1 MQDKFILEDIAKLSN
16 VEGAFCLI
24 LVLEVFMRLNTDK
37 IRQTVRLLNL
47 QYSQRATAKQV
58 GVSRESVKVLY
69 EKLKL
74 FPIHNNELNLFTNIE
89 LLNYFEISRNTS
101 YPTRK
106 IYPDFEYI
114 NQELKKRDMTIE
126 LLWQEYIAQHE
137 NGLSYSRFCEVFR
150 NFQKKRHSSMRQNF
164 KSGEALLVDFC
175 GRTMEITSPL
185 DGSKSYVSIFVGVLG
200 ASAYT
205 FAYAVPSQKVEH
217 WLKCFIQA
225 FKHIGGV
232 PETIVTDNLK
242 SAVIKNNKFGLEFQ
256 KDFEDFAAHYDFAIM
271 PTRPRHPKDK
281 GLVEVSVQIVQR
293 SVLASMRN
301 QKFFSI
307 DELNQAIQQ
316 KMDLINRKTT
326 RRFTI
331 SRYEQF
337 LALDSKDLNPLP
349 LYPYELCTWKRQV
362 RVSEF
367 YRIEYQFN
375 QYSVPYAYSHL
386 KVDIKITHSAIH
398 IFYEREK
405 IAEHVINSHI
415 HQDICLDEHMSPEH
429 LAQKGLSK
437 DEIIF
442 WASRIG
448 QSTLQYVDYILTQK
462 RDLAKN
468 IKSLNKFRKWV
479 MDNQKSHSLEG
490 ACQFA
495 MERKIFTLKRLESI
509 ISNNA
514 HLIPQAPD
522 IQPRL
527 TTPHHNIRGINYY
540 FQDSEI
546 KEHA

>member
-1 MQDKFILEDIAKLSN
+1 
-16 VEGAFCLI
+16 
-24 LVLEVFMRLNTDK
+24 MRIETDK
-37 IRQTVRLLNL
+37 IRQAVRLLNL
-47 QYSQRATAKQV
+47 EYSQRETAKQV
-58 GVSRESVKVLY
+58 SISRDSVKVIY

-74 FPIHNNELNLFTNIE
+74 FPIHNSELNLFTNLE
-89 LLNYFEISRNTS
+89 LLDYFEISRVAN

-106 IYPDFEYI
+106 IYPDFEYV
-114 NQELKKRDMTIE
+114 NQELKKRDMTLE
-126 LLWQEYIAQHE
+126 LLWQEYIAQYAK
-137 NGLSYSRFCEVFR
+137 GLSYSRFCEVFR
-150 NFQKKRHSSMRQNF
+150 NFQKKRHSSMRQSF

-185 DGSKSYVSIFVGVLG
+185 DGSKSYVQVFVGVLG

-217 WLKCFIQA
+217 WLECFIQA

-232 PETIVTDNLK
+232 PDTIITDNLK
-242 SAVIKNNKFGLEFQ
+242 SAVIKNNKSGLEFQ

-281 GLVEVSVQIVQR
+281 GLAEVSVQIVQR
-293 SVLASMRN
+293 SVLASLRN

-316 KMDLINRKTT
+316 KMDIINRKTT

-337 LALDSKDLNPLP
+337 LALDGKDLNPLP
-349 LYPYELCTWKRQV
+349 LYPYELCTWKRSV

-367 YRIEYQFN
+367 YRVEYQSN
-375 QYSVPYAYSHL
+375 QYSVPYTYAHL
-386 KVDIKITHSAIH
+386 QVDIKIMQSAIH
-398 IFYEREK
+398 VFYEREK
-405 IAEHVINSHI
+405 IAEHTINQGI

-442 WASRIG
+442 WADRMGSHT
-448 QSTLQYVDYILTQK
+448 SQYVNHILSQK

-468 IKSLNKFRKWV
+468 IKSLNKFREWIVDK
-479 MDNQKSHSLEG
+479 QKSHCLEG

-495 MERKIFTLKRLESI
+495 MERQIFTLKRLESI
-509 ISNNA
+509 ITNNA
-514 HLIPQAPD
+514 FLIQKTSD
-522 IQPRL
+522 IQPRPP
-527 TTPHHNIRGINYY
+527 TPHQNIRGADYY
-540 FQDSEI
+540 LQHSGVTA
-546 KEHA
+546 HA